1 MTFKLRYFVNGS
13 VECRPEHTF
22 EYTHAARMIIPRVGE
37 YVWLPT
43 NEHDDTDMPEMCC
56 EVVRVTY
63 DMIEDGSNL
72 TLVDVEVV
80 DVTDEIMEEED
91 Y

>member
-1 MTFKLRYFVNGS
+1 MTFKLRYFVNGACQ
-13 VECRPEHTF
+13 CRPEHEA

-43 NEHDDTDMPEMCC
+43 NDEDDTDMPEMCC
-56 EVVRVTY
+56 EVTRVEY
-63 DMIEDGSNL
+63 DPIEDGSGL
-72 TLVDVEVV
+72 YLVNVYVI
-80 DVTDEIMEEED
+80 DVTDEIMEED

>member
-13 VECRPEHTF
+13 CTCRPEH
-22 EYTHAARMIIPRVGE
+22 EIAYTHAARMIIPRVGD

-43 NEHDDTDMPEMCC
+43 NDEDYTDMPEMCC
-56 EVVRVTY
+56 KVTRIEY
-63 DMIEDGSNL
+63 NMIEDGSRL
-72 TLVDVEVV
+72 TFVDVYVI
-80 DVTDEIMEEED
+80 DVTDKLEEED

>member
-13 VECRPEHTF
+13 QVCRPEHETA
-22 EYTHAARMIIPRVGE
+22 YTHAARMIIPRVGE

-43 NEHDDTDMPEMCC
+43 NDDDDTDMPEMCC
-56 EVVRVTY
+56 EVTRVEY
-63 DMIEDGSNL
+63 DMIDDGSSL
-72 TLVDVEVV
+72 TLVDVYVI
-80 DVTDEIMEEED
+80 DVTNELEED